1 MAKAGKKDAA
11 GKKPASGANR
21 TARGGAAKASV
32 VRRAMSGGGA
42 DIAAAAA
49 EVRALREEAAAAR
62 AEVRAI
68 REECDRIRSQL
79 AALAAATRGAG
90 QAKDEPEAAPQSP
103 PAASPPET
111 GNRLGLTVAPG
122 VVVAEVLPDTLAS
135 EAGILRGDVI
145 ETVNGN
151 AVYGGAELRDA
162 IHGLAKGAE
171 VRVRIRRA
179 DKPHDLIAVLGEPV
193 EGANG
198 NRLGVSVAR
207 GVVVADVLP
216 GGAADAAGIARGDV
230 IEEVDGEEVHG
241 GEHLRSAVLALPP
254 RSEVFLTVTR
264 AGEVR
269 RAAIRLDQL

>member
-1 MAKAGKKDAA
+1 MAKAGKKAA
-11 GKKPASGANR
+11 GKKPAPPAKQ
-21 TARGGAAKASV
+21 TTRGGAAKAAV
-32 VRRAMSGGGA
+32 VKRATAGGT
-42 DIAAAAA
+42 DIPAAAA

-79 AALAAATRGAG
+79 AALAAAARDAG
-90 QAKDEPEAAPQSP
+90 RVSEEPEAAPQSP
-103 PAASPPET
+103 PAAPPHET
-111 GNRLGLTVAPG
+111 GNRLGVTVAPG
-122 VVVAEVLPDTLAS
+122 VVVAEVLPDTLAA

-145 ETVNGN
+145 ESVNGN
-151 AVYGGAELRDA
+151 AVYSGAELRDA
-162 IHGLAKGAE
+162 IHGLAKGAD

-179 DKPHDLIAVLGEPV
+179 DKPHDLIGVLDEPGEA
-193 EGANG
+193 ANG

-216 GGAADAAGIARGDV
+216 GGTADAAGIARGDV
-230 IEEVDGEEVHG
+230 IEEVDGEEIHG

-269 RAAIRLDQL
+269 RVAIQLDT